1 MALRID
7 IRKDYREQL
16 RLLIRLSKNLKRKI
30 SGLFNRYSKRAS
42 AEFKDNEEISQEY
55 YLEFSNEFINIMR
68 RHYRVCITEQYERMT
83 RMRTKQEEPLEDV
96 IEAYITLRLGAEIS
110 QINNTTRKRIIAV
123 IRNGLLVGDSI
134 PDIANSIEKSSAFSS
149 ARATLIARTETHSAM
164 GYGSN
169 EIAKTLNFKRPQ
181 KIWNAALDIR
191 TRDWHRQTNGQTKN
205 ADEKFEI
212 ITPQK
217 GGSSFVA
224 LLDYAGDPNGG
235 ALNVINCRCF
245 VTHYDDEDEIIDIV

>member
-1 MALRID
+1 
-7 IRKDYREQL
+7 
-16 RLLIRLSKNLKRKI
+16 
-30 SGLFNRYSKRAS
+30 
-42 AEFKDNEEISQEY
+42 
-55 YLEFSNEFINIMR
+55 
-68 RHYRVCITEQYERMT
+68 
-83 RMRTKQEEPLEDV
+83 
-96 IEAYITLRLGAEIS
+96 
-110 QINNTTRKRIIAV
+110 
-123 IRNGLLVGDSI
+123 
-134 PDIANSIEKSSAFSS
+134 
-149 ARATLIARTETHSAM
+149 M